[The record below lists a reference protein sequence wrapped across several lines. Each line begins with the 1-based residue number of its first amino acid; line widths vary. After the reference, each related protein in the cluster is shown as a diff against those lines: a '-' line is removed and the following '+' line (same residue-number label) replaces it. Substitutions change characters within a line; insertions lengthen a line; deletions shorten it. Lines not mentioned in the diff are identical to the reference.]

1 MESVFNGNFVSHF
14 HAFSEVQRLQKN
26 FPAYT
31 LSANDNYRAR
41 TRKTKSG
48 ATTRFA
54 TMFFASSTRTDAI
67 VSFGPFAA
75 KKKSRSK
82 VFDGED
88 VTRFGRHRR
97 DASGDDDDAG
107 NDDAKKTV
115 VSMMRKGE
123 EKVERHALRAFGTKA
138 TALLSAACVTL
149 VPFCAEAV
157 EISSSSS
164 SMADV
169 VARRSEMGLLRTDRK
184 EAIEEIISRSA
195 SSSQREARMSDV
207 VDIDDDEDLN
217 RQLAEAIRKGDASK
231 IADIG
236 VKLKEK
242 EDREK
247 QKLIEPNYV
256 TKVQKAAPLKD
267 EEKSVVDLFTKSK
280 SAVVF
285 ITNVAVRR
293 DAFTLSLTEQ
303 PQGAG
308 SGIIWDDEGHV
319 VTNYH
324 VIRNANELKVQFSL
338 QNNRGPN
345 SKGNINDVLD
355 ACDAVVVGFDDDKD
369 IAVLKLMDASCYTN
383 KAKAL
388 PIGSSSSLQVGQ
400 RVFAIGN
407 PFGLDHTLT
416 TGVVSGLS
424 RQIQSGNTG
433 RPIDGIIQTDAA
445 INPGNSGGPLLNSSG
460 QLIGLNTAIYSA
472 SGTSSGVGF
481 ALPVDMVTGIVDQII
496 RFGRVTRPIIGVS
509 FAPDEIAEQLGLGGV
524 LVLDAREGGPA
535 ERAGIRSTKRDDSGR
550 LLLGDVIVGIDDEKI
565 EDSYDLY
572 RALDN
577 HVVGDSVKV
586 SVFRDTDRRVLDF
599 TVKLDDI
606 KDMKPPSTS
615 LKNFSPRSRSIR
627 PDDRSPSGHN
637 PDDDDYDKG
646 GGGGG
651 GGKRAEGEG
660 ADGFT
665 LPPGRFTPR

>member
-1 MESVFNGNFVSHF
+1 MFSTSSSTSGGISLPRASTIKRKTPLIITQSGRVAKRRHRSFNN
-14 HAFSEVQRLQKN
+14 ALKTTEDEDFSLKKKQ
-26 FPAYT
+26 T
-31 LSANDNYRAR
+31 
-41 TRKTKSG
+41 TRK
-48 ATTRFA
+48 
-54 TMFFASSTRTDAI
+54 
-67 VSFGPFAA
+67 
-75 KKKSRSK
+75 
-82 VFDGED
+82 
-88 VTRFGRHRR
+88 
-97 DASGDDDDAG
+97 DDDG
-107 NDDAKKTV
+107 NAFLF
-115 VSMMRKGE
+115 SR
-123 EKVERHALRAFGTKA
+123 EKVLETKA
-138 TALLSAACVTL
+138 TAMCLSALMVMMSFPNASFDAV
-149 VPFCAEAV
+149 EAM
-157 EISSSSS
+157 EISSNKETTRTTTLRTINREKATEEDKIVDVVLPPPSLSSS
-164 SMADV
+164 
-169 VARRSEMGLLRTDRK
+169 L
-184 EAIEEIISRSA
+184 
-195 SSSQREARMSDV
+195 SSSDDVAGRTTNARTTNAGTMLLSSEDEE
-207 VDIDDDEDLN
+207 DEDLN
-217 RQLAEAIRKGDASK
+217 AQLAEAIRKGDASK

-345 SKGNINDVLD
+345 SKGKINDVLD

-369 IAVLKLMDASCYTN
+369 IAVLKLMDESCYTN
-383 KAKAL
+383 KARAL

-400 RVFAIGN
+400 KVFAIGN

-572 RALDN
+572 RALDT

-586 SVFRDTDRRVLDF
+586 SVFRDTDRKVLDF
-599 TVKLDDI
+599 LVKLDDI
-606 KDMKPPSTS
+606 KDMKPPSTNR
-615 LKNFSPRSRSIR
+615 KIIR
-627 PDDRSPSGHN
+627 PNGRSPSSSSPSSG
-637 PDDDDYDKG
+637 DDSSNSSSNKG
-646 GGGGG
+646 LGRG
-651 GGKRAEGEG
+651 
-660 ADGFT
+660 
-665 LPPGRFTPR
+665 GRFEPLTPPTTR

>member
-1 MESVFNGNFVSHF
+1 MTTTIMAAAF
-14 HAFSEVQRLQKN
+14 HAQHKEALRCTKVVSTTSKRDVKARHHRRRF
-26 FPAYT
+26 FPEE
-31 LSANDNYRAR
+31 
-41 TRKTKSG
+41 KTCL
-48 ATTRFA
+48 RHHH
-54 TMFFASSTRTDAI
+54 
-67 VSFGPFAA
+67 
-75 KKKSRSK
+75 SRC
-82 VFDGED
+82 VGED
-88 VTRFGRHRR
+88 
-97 DASGDDDDAG
+97 DDE
-107 NDDAKKTV
+107 NDDEKK
-115 VSMMRKGE
+115 RE
-123 EKVERHALRAFGTKA
+123 NCWIRRRLALSSSSLGRKA
-138 TALLSAACVTL
+138 TATLTAVCVSL
-149 VPFCAEAV
+149 APLGAEAV
-157 EISSSSS
+157 EFIASSSSVQNGTNAARALANETREERIQR
-164 SMADV
+164 MMDGEQRYYYYDV
-169 VARRSEMGLLRTDRK
+169 SRNVD
-184 EAIEEIISRSA
+184 EE
-195 SSSQREARMSDV
+195 ED
-207 VDIDDDEDLN
+207 DLN
-217 RQLAEAIRKGDASK
+217 AQLAEAIRRGDASK
-231 IADIG
+231 VADIG

-242 EDREK
+242 EDEEK
-247 QKLIEPNYV
+247 RKLIEPNYV
-256 TKVQKAAPLKD
+256 TKVQKSAPLKD
-267 EEKSVVDLFTKSK
+267 EEKPVVDLFTKSK

-324 VIRNANELKVQFSL
+324 VIKDANELKVQFSL
-338 QNNRGPN
+338 QNNRGLN
-345 SKGNINDVLD
+345 GKGKINDVLD

-369 IAVLKLMDASCYTN
+369 IAVLKLMDENCYKN

-388 PIGSSSSLQVGQ
+388 PIGSSNSLRVGQ
-400 RVFAIGN
+400 KVFAIGN

-550 LLLGDVIVGIDDEKI
+550 LLLGDVIVGIEDEKI
-565 EDSYDLY
+565 EDSYDLF
-572 RALDN
+572 RALDK
-577 HVVGDSVKV
+577 HVVGDSVKI
-586 SVFRDTDRRVLDF
+586 SVFRDTDRKVLDF
-599 TVKLDDI
+599 IVKLDDI
-606 KDMKPPSTS
+606 KDMKPPSTTKS
-615 LKNFSPRSRSIR
+615 LNRRKIIR
-627 PDDRSPSGHN
+627 PSFGG
-637 PDDDDYDKG
+637 DDDG
-646 GGGGG
+646 GA
-651 GGKRAEGEG
+651 AENNNNNNNNNNNGD
-660 ADGFT
+660 DGF
-665 LPPGRFTPR
+665 LVPPGRYVPR

>member
-1 MESVFNGNFVSHF
+1 MFSTSSSTSGGISLPRASTIKRKTPLIITQSGRVAKRRHRSFNN
-14 HAFSEVQRLQKN
+14 ALKTTEDEDFSLKKKQ
-26 FPAYT
+26 T
-31 LSANDNYRAR
+31 
-41 TRKTKSG
+41 TRK
-48 ATTRFA
+48 
-54 TMFFASSTRTDAI
+54 
-67 VSFGPFAA
+67 
-75 KKKSRSK
+75 
-82 VFDGED
+82 
-88 VTRFGRHRR
+88 
-97 DASGDDDDAG
+97 DDDG
-107 NDDAKKTV
+107 NAFLF
-115 VSMMRKGE
+115 SR
-123 EKVERHALRAFGTKA
+123 EKVLETKA
-138 TALLSAACVTL
+138 TAMCLSALMVMMSFPNASFDAV
-149 VPFCAEAV
+149 EAM
-157 EISSSSS
+157 EISSNKETTRTTTLRTINREKATEEDKIVDVVLPPPSLSSS
-164 SMADV
+164 
-169 VARRSEMGLLRTDRK
+169 L
-184 EAIEEIISRSA
+184 
-195 SSSQREARMSDV
+195 SSSDDVAGRTTNARTTNAGMMLLSSEDEE
-207 VDIDDDEDLN
+207 DEDLN
-217 RQLAEAIRKGDASK
+217 AQLAEAILKGDASK

-345 SKGNINDVLD
+345 SKGKINDVLD

-369 IAVLKLMDASCYTN
+369 IAVLKLMDESCYTN
-383 KAKAL
+383 KARAL

-400 RVFAIGN
+400 KVFAIGN

-572 RALDN
+572 RALDT

-586 SVFRDTDRRVLDF
+586 SVFRDTDRKVLDF
-599 TVKLDDI
+599 LVKLDDI
-606 KDMKPPSTS
+606 KDMKPPSTNR
-615 LKNFSPRSRSIR
+615 KIIR
-627 PDDRSPSGHN
+627 PNGRSPSSSSPSPG
-637 PDDDDYDKG
+637 DDSSNSSSSKG
-646 GGGGG
+646 LGRRGGPF
-651 GGKRAEGEG
+651 EPL
-660 ADGFT
+660 T
-665 LPPGRFTPR
+665 PPTTR

>member
-1 MESVFNGNFVSHF
+1 M
-14 HAFSEVQRLQKN
+14 
-26 FPAYT
+26 
-31 LSANDNYRAR
+31 
-41 TRKTKSG
+41 KT
-48 ATTRFA
+48 TT
-54 TMFFASSTRTDAI
+54 D
-67 VSFGPFAA
+67 
-75 KKKSRSK
+75 
-82 VFDGED
+82 E
-88 VTRFGRHRR
+88 RR
-97 DASGDDDDAG
+97 EDDDDDDDDEKRE
-107 NDDAKKTV
+107 NDWIRGV
-115 VSMMRKGE
+115 VASSSSLGR
-123 EKVERHALRAFGTKA
+123 KA
-138 TALLSAACVTL
+138 TATLTAVCVSL
-149 VPFCAEAV
+149 APLGAEAV
-157 EISSSSS
+157 EF
-164 SMADV
+164 
-169 VARRSEMGLLRTDRK
+169 
-184 EAIEEIISRSA
+184 A
-195 SSSQREARMSDV
+195 SVQNAL
-207 VDIDDDEDLN
+207 DDENRTSAAALANEKQERIKTMMGEEQRYYYDVSRNVDEEDDLN
-217 RQLAEAIRKGDASK
+217 AQLAEAIRRGDASK
-231 IADIG
+231 VADIG

-242 EDREK
+242 EDEEK
-247 QKLIEPNYV
+247 RKLIEPNYV
-256 TKVQKAAPLKD
+256 TKVQKSAPLKD
-267 EEKSVVDLFTKSK
+267 EEKPVVDLFTKSK

-293 DAFTLSLTEQ
+293 DVFTLSLTEQ

-324 VIRNANELKVQFSL
+324 VIKDANELKVQFSL
-338 QNNRGPN
+338 QNNRGLN
-345 SKGNINDVLD
+345 GKGKINDVLD

-369 IAVLKLMDASCYTN
+369 IAVLKLMDENCYKN

-400 RVFAIGN
+400 KVFAIGN

-550 LLLGDVIVGIDDEKI
+550 LLLGDVIVGIEDEKI
-565 EDSYDLY
+565 EDSYDLF
-572 RALDN
+572 RALDK
-577 HVVGDSVKV
+577 HVVGDSVKI
-586 SVFRDTDRRVLDF
+586 SVFRDTDRKVLDF
-599 TVKLDDI
+599 IVKLDDI
-606 KDMKPPSTS
+606 KDMKPPSTT
-615 LKNFSPRSRSIR
+615 KNLNRR
-627 PDDRSPSGHN
+627 N
-637 PDDDDYDKG
+637 
-646 GGGGG
+646 
-651 GGKRAEGEG
+651 AENNNNNNTNNNNNGD
-660 ADGFT
+660 DGFFV
-665 LPPGRFTPR
+665 PPGWYVPR

>member
-1 MESVFNGNFVSHF
+1 MFSTSSSTSGGISLPRASTIKRKTPLIITQSGRVAKRRHRSFNN
-14 HAFSEVQRLQKN
+14 ALKTTEDEDFSLKKKQ
-26 FPAYT
+26 T
-31 LSANDNYRAR
+31 
-41 TRKTKSG
+41 TRK
-48 ATTRFA
+48 
-54 TMFFASSTRTDAI
+54 
-67 VSFGPFAA
+67 
-75 KKKSRSK
+75 
-82 VFDGED
+82 
-88 VTRFGRHRR
+88 
-97 DASGDDDDAG
+97 DDDG
-107 NDDAKKTV
+107 NAFLF
-115 VSMMRKGE
+115 SR
-123 EKVERHALRAFGTKA
+123 EKVLETKA
-138 TALLSAACVTL
+138 TAMCLSALMVMMSFPNASFDAV
-149 VPFCAEAV
+149 EAM
-157 EISSSSS
+157 EISSNKETTRTTTLRTINREKATEEDKIVDVVLPPPSLSSS
-164 SMADV
+164 
-169 VARRSEMGLLRTDRK
+169 L
-184 EAIEEIISRSA
+184 
-195 SSSQREARMSDV
+195 SSSDDVAGRTTNARTTNAGTLLLSSEDEE
-207 VDIDDDEDLN
+207 DEDLN
-217 RQLAEAIRKGDASK
+217 AQLAEAIRKGDASK

-345 SKGNINDVLD
+345 SKGKINDVLD

-369 IAVLKLMDASCYTN
+369 IAVLKLMDESCYTN
-383 KAKAL
+383 KARAL

-400 RVFAIGN
+400 KVFAIGN

-572 RALDN
+572 RALDT

-586 SVFRDTDRRVLDF
+586 SVFRDTDRKVLDF
-599 TVKLDDI
+599 LVKLDDI
-606 KDMKPPSTS
+606 KDMKPPSTNR
-615 LKNFSPRSRSIR
+615 KIIR
-627 PDDRSPSGHN
+627 PNGRSPSSSSPSPG
-637 PDDDDYDKG
+637 DDSSNSSSSKG
-646 GGGGG
+646 LGRRG
-651 GGKRAEGEG
+651 
-660 ADGFT
+660 
-665 LPPGRFTPR
+665 GRFEPLTPLTTR

>member
-1 MESVFNGNFVSHF
+1 MFSTSSSTSGGISLPRASTIKRKTPLIITQSGRVAKRRHRSFNN
-14 HAFSEVQRLQKN
+14 ALKTTEDEDFSLKKKQ
-26 FPAYT
+26 T
-31 LSANDNYRAR
+31 
-41 TRKTKSG
+41 TRK
-48 ATTRFA
+48 
-54 TMFFASSTRTDAI
+54 
-67 VSFGPFAA
+67 
-75 KKKSRSK
+75 
-82 VFDGED
+82 
-88 VTRFGRHRR
+88 
-97 DASGDDDDAG
+97 DDDDGAFF
-107 NDDAKKTV
+107 
-115 VSMMRKGE
+115 SR
-123 EKVERHALRAFGTKA
+123 EKVFETKA
-138 TALLSAACVTL
+138 TAMCLSALL
-149 VPFCAEAV
+149 VMMSFPNASFDSVEAM
-157 EISSSSS
+157 EISSNKETRTTTLRTINREKATTGDKIVDVVLPPPSLSSS
-164 SMADV
+164 LS
-169 VARRSEMGLLRTDRK
+169 SL
-184 EAIEEIISRSA
+184 
-195 SSSQREARMSDV
+195 SSSDDAGRTNARTTNAGTMLLSSEDEE
-207 VDIDDDEDLN
+207 DEDLN
-217 RQLAEAIRKGDASK
+217 AQLAEAIRKGDASK

-345 SKGNINDVLD
+345 SKGKINDVLD

-369 IAVLKLMDASCYTN
+369 IAVLKLMDESCYTN
-383 KAKAL
+383 KARAL

-400 RVFAIGN
+400 KVFAIGN

-572 RALDN
+572 RALDT

-586 SVFRDTDRRVLDF
+586 SVFRDTDRKVLDF
-599 TVKLDDI
+599 LVKLDDI
-606 KDMKPPSTS
+606 KDMKPPSTNR
-615 LKNFSPRSRSIR
+615 KIIR
-627 PDDRSPSGHN
+627 PNGRSPSSSSPSPG
-637 PDDDDYDKG
+637 DDSSNSSSSKG
-646 GGGGG
+646 LGRRGGPF
-651 GGKRAEGEG
+651 EPL
-660 ADGFT
+660 T
-665 LPPGRFTPR
+665 PPTTR

>member
-1 MESVFNGNFVSHF
+1 MMLSTTSSASGGISLPRASTIKRKTPLIITQRSGRVAKRRHRSFNNALKTTEDED
-14 HAFSEVQRLQKN
+14 AFLKKQ
-26 FPAYT
+26 T
-31 LSANDNYRAR
+31 
-41 TRKTKSG
+41 TRK
-48 ATTRFA
+48 
-54 TMFFASSTRTDAI
+54 
-67 VSFGPFAA
+67 
-75 KKKSRSK
+75 
-82 VFDGED
+82 
-88 VTRFGRHRR
+88 
-97 DASGDDDDAG
+97 DDDGGDAFFF
-107 NDDAKKTV
+107 
-115 VSMMRKGE
+115 SREKGIE
-123 EKVERHALRAFGTKA
+123 TKA
-138 TALLSAACVTL
+138 TAMCLSALMVMMSFPNASFDAV
-149 VPFCAEAV
+149 EAM
-157 EISSSSS
+157 EISSNKETTTRTTTLRTTTNREKGTQDKLFDDFVLPPPSLSSS
-164 SMADV
+164 
-169 VARRSEMGLLRTDRK
+169 L
-184 EAIEEIISRSA
+184 
-195 SSSQREARMSDV
+195 SSSYDVAGRTTNARTTNAGTMLLSSEDEE
-207 VDIDDDEDLN
+207 DEDLN
-217 RQLAEAIRKGDASK
+217 AQLAEAIRKGDASK

-345 SKGNINDVLD
+345 SKGKINDVLD

-369 IAVLKLMDASCYTN
+369 IAVLKLMDESCYTN
-383 KAKAL
+383 KARAL

-400 RVFAIGN
+400 KVFAIGN

-572 RALDN
+572 RALDT

-586 SVFRDTDRRVLDF
+586 SVFRDTDRKVLDF
-599 TVKLDDI
+599 LVKLDDI
-606 KDMKPPSTS
+606 KDMKPPSTNR
-615 LKNFSPRSRSIR
+615 KIIR
-627 PDDRSPSGHN
+627 PNGRSPSSSSPSPG
-637 PDDDDYDKG
+637 DDSSNSSSSKG
-646 GGGGG
+646 L
-651 GGKRAEGEG
+651 R
-660 ADGFT
+660 
-665 LPPGRFTPR
+665 GRFEPLTPPTTR

>member
-1 MESVFNGNFVSHF
+1 MFSTSSSTSGGISLPRASTIKRKTPLIITQSGRVAKRRHRSFNN
-14 HAFSEVQRLQKN
+14 ALKTTEDEDFSLKKKQ
-26 FPAYT
+26 T
-31 LSANDNYRAR
+31 
-41 TRKTKSG
+41 TRK
-48 ATTRFA
+48 
-54 TMFFASSTRTDAI
+54 
-67 VSFGPFAA
+67 
-75 KKKSRSK
+75 
-82 VFDGED
+82 
-88 VTRFGRHRR
+88 
-97 DASGDDDDAG
+97 DDDG
-107 NDDAKKTV
+107 NAFLF
-115 VSMMRKGE
+115 SR
-123 EKVERHALRAFGTKA
+123 EKVLETKA
-138 TALLSAACVTL
+138 TAMCLSALMVMMSFPNASFDSV
-149 VPFCAEAV
+149 EAM
-157 EISSSSS
+157 EISSNKETTRTTTLRTINREKATEEDKIVDVVLPPPSLSSS
-164 SMADV
+164 
-169 VARRSEMGLLRTDRK
+169 L
-184 EAIEEIISRSA
+184 
-195 SSSQREARMSDV
+195 SSSDDVAGRTTNARTTNAGTLLLSSEDEE
-207 VDIDDDEDLN
+207 DEDLN
-217 RQLAEAIRKGDASK
+217 AQLAEAIRKGDASK

-345 SKGNINDVLD
+345 SKGKINDVLD

-369 IAVLKLMDASCYTN
+369 IAVLKLMDESCYTN
-383 KAKAL
+383 KARAL

-400 RVFAIGN
+400 KVFAIGN

-535 ERAGIRSTKRDDSGR
+535 ERAGVRSTKRDDSGR

-572 RALDN
+572 RALDT

-586 SVFRDTDRRVLDF
+586 SVFRDTDRKVLDF
-599 TVKLDDI
+599 LVKLDDI
-606 KDMKPPSTS
+606 KDMKPPSTNR
-615 LKNFSPRSRSIR
+615 KIIR
-627 PDDRSPSGHN
+627 PNGRSPSSSSPSPG
-637 PDDDDYDKG
+637 DDSSNSSSSKG
-646 GGGGG
+646 LGRRG
-651 GGKRAEGEG
+651 
-660 ADGFT
+660 
-665 LPPGRFTPR
+665 GRFEPLTPPTTR

>member
-1 MESVFNGNFVSHF
+1 MFSTSSSTGGGISLPRASTIKRKTPLIITQSGRVAKRRHRSFNN
-14 HAFSEVQRLQKN
+14 ALKTTEDEDFSLKKKQ
-26 FPAYT
+26 T
-31 LSANDNYRAR
+31 
-41 TRKTKSG
+41 TRK
-48 ATTRFA
+48 
-54 TMFFASSTRTDAI
+54 
-67 VSFGPFAA
+67 
-75 KKKSRSK
+75 
-82 VFDGED
+82 
-88 VTRFGRHRR
+88 
-97 DASGDDDDAG
+97 DDDG
-107 NDDAKKTV
+107 NAFLF
-115 VSMMRKGE
+115 SR
-123 EKVERHALRAFGTKA
+123 EKVLETKA
-138 TALLSAACVTL
+138 TAMCLSALMVMMSFPNASFDAV
-149 VPFCAEAV
+149 EAM
-157 EISSSSS
+157 EISSNKETTRTTTLRTINREKATEEDKIVDVVLPPPSLSSS
-164 SMADV
+164 
-169 VARRSEMGLLRTDRK
+169 L
-184 EAIEEIISRSA
+184 
-195 SSSQREARMSDV
+195 SSSDDVAGRTTNARTTNAGTMLLSSEDEE
-207 VDIDDDEDLN
+207 DEDLN
-217 RQLAEAIRKGDASK
+217 AQLAEAIRKGDASK

-345 SKGNINDVLD
+345 SKGKINDVLD

-369 IAVLKLMDASCYTN
+369 IAVLKLMDESCYTN
-383 KAKAL
+383 KARAL

-400 RVFAIGN
+400 KVFAIGN

-572 RALDN
+572 RALDT

-586 SVFRDTDRRVLDF
+586 SVFRDTDRKVLDF
-599 TVKLDDI
+599 LVKLDDI
-606 KDMKPPSTS
+606 KDMKPPSTNR
-615 LKNFSPRSRSIR
+615 KIIR
-627 PDDRSPSGHN
+627 PNGRSPSSSSPSPG
-637 PDDDDYDKG
+637 DDSSNSSSSKG
-646 GGGGG
+646 LGRRGGPF
-651 GGKRAEGEG
+651 EPL
-660 ADGFT
+660 T
-665 LPPGRFTPR
+665 PPTTR

>member
-1 MESVFNGNFVSHF
+1 MFSTSSSTSGGISLPRASTIKRKTPLIITQSGRVAKRRHRSFNNALKTTEDEDFSLKKKQTTRKDDDGN
-14 HAFSEVQRLQKN
+14 AFLFSREKVLETK
-26 FPAYT
+26 AT
-31 LSANDNYRAR
+31 AMCLSALMVMMSFPNASFDSVEAMEISSN
-41 TRKTKSG
+41 KE
-48 ATTRFA
+48 TTRTTTLRTINREKA
-54 TMFFASSTRTDAI
+54 TEEDKIVDVVLPPPSLSS
-67 VSFGPFAA
+67 SL
-75 KKKSRSK
+75 SS
-82 VFDGED
+82 
-88 VTRFGRHRR
+88 
-97 DASGDDDDAG
+97 SDDDAG
-107 NDDAKKTV
+107 RTTNATT
-115 VSMMRKGE
+115 RN
-123 EKVERHALRAFGTKA
+123 AGTM
-138 TALLSAACVTL
+138 LLS
-149 VPFCAEAV
+149 
-157 EISSSSS
+157 
-164 SMADV
+164 
-169 VARRSEMGLLRTDRK
+169 SED
-184 EAIEEIISRSA
+184 EE
-195 SSSQREARMSDV
+195 
-207 VDIDDDEDLN
+207 DEDLN
-217 RQLAEAIRKGDASK
+217 AQLAEAIRKGDASK

-345 SKGNINDVLD
+345 SKGKINDVLD

-369 IAVLKLMDASCYTN
+369 IAVLKLMDESCYTN
-383 KAKAL
+383 KARAL

-400 RVFAIGN
+400 KVFAIGN

-572 RALDN
+572 RALDT

-586 SVFRDTDRRVLDF
+586 SVFRDTDRKVLDF
-599 TVKLDDI
+599 LVKLDDI
-606 KDMKPPSTS
+606 KDMKPPSTNR
-615 LKNFSPRSRSIR
+615 KIIR
-627 PDDRSPSGHN
+627 PNGRSPSSSSPSPG
-637 PDDDDYDKG
+637 DDSSNSSSSKG
-646 GGGGG
+646 LGRRG
-651 GGKRAEGEG
+651 
-660 ADGFT
+660 
-665 LPPGRFTPR
+665 GRFEPLTPPTTR

>member
-1 MESVFNGNFVSHF
+1 MKTTTDERR
-14 HAFSEVQRLQKN
+14 EDDEEEEEDEKRE
-26 FPAYT
+26 
-31 LSANDNYRAR
+31 NDWIR
-41 TRKTKSG
+41 G
-48 ATTRFA
+48 VV
-54 TMFFASSTRTDAI
+54 ASS
-67 VSFGPFAA
+67 SL
-75 KKKSRSK
+75 
-82 VFDGED
+82 
-88 VTRFGRHRR
+88 GR
-97 DASGDDDDAG
+97 
-107 NDDAKKTV
+107 
-115 VSMMRKGE
+115 
-123 EKVERHALRAFGTKA
+123 KA
-138 TALLSAACVTL
+138 TATLTAVCVSL
-149 VPFCAEAV
+149 APLGAEAV
-157 EISSSSS
+157 EF
-164 SMADV
+164 
-169 VARRSEMGLLRTDRK
+169 
-184 EAIEEIISRSA
+184 A
-195 SSSQREARMSDV
+195 SVQNAL
-207 VDIDDDEDLN
+207 DDENRTSAAALANEKQERIKTMMGEEQRYYYDVSRNVDEEEDDLN
-217 RQLAEAIRKGDASK
+217 AQLAEAIRRGDASK
-231 IADIG
+231 VADIG

-242 EDREK
+242 EDEEK
-247 QKLIEPNYV
+247 RKLIEPNYV
-256 TKVQKAAPLKD
+256 TKVQKSAPLKD
-267 EEKSVVDLFTKSK
+267 EEKPVVDLFTKSK

-293 DAFTLSLTEQ
+293 DVFTLSLTEQ

-324 VIRNANELKVQFSL
+324 VIKDANELKVQFSL
-338 QNNRGPN
+338 QNNRGLN
-345 SKGNINDVLD
+345 GKGKINDVLD

-369 IAVLKLMDASCYTN
+369 IAVLKLMDENCYKN

-400 RVFAIGN
+400 KVFAIGN

-550 LLLGDVIVGIDDEKI
+550 LLLGDVIVGIEDEKI
-565 EDSYDLY
+565 EDSYDLF
-572 RALDN
+572 RALDK
-577 HVVGDSVKV
+577 HVVGDSVKI
-586 SVFRDTDRRVLDF
+586 SVFRDTDRKVLDF
-599 TVKLDDI
+599 IVKLDDI
-606 KDMKPPSTS
+606 KDMKPPSTTKS
-615 LKNFSPRSRSIR
+615 LNRRKIIR
-627 PDDRSPSGHN
+627 PSFGG
-637 PDDDDYDKG
+637 DDDG
-646 GGGGG
+646 GA
-651 GGKRAEGEG
+651 AENNNNNNNNNNNGD
-660 ADGFT
+660 DGF
-665 LPPGRFTPR
+665 LVPPGRYVPR

>member
-1 MESVFNGNFVSHF
+1 MLSTTSSSTSGGISLPRASTIKRKTPLIITQSGRVAKRRHRSFNNALKTTEDEDFSLKKKQTTRKDDDGN
-14 HAFSEVQRLQKN
+14 AFLFSREKVLETK
-26 FPAYT
+26 AT
-31 LSANDNYRAR
+31 AMCLSALMVMMSFPNASFDSVEAMEISSNKETTR
-41 TRKTKSG
+41 TTTLRTINREK
-48 ATTRFA
+48 ATTGDELFDDVVLPPPSL
-54 TMFFASSTRTDAI
+54 SS
-67 VSFGPFAA
+67 SL
-75 KKKSRSK
+75 SS
-82 VFDGED
+82 
-88 VTRFGRHRR
+88 
-97 DASGDDDDAG
+97 SDDDAG
-107 NDDAKKTV
+107 RTTNART
-115 VSMMRKGE
+115 RN
-123 EKVERHALRAFGTKA
+123 AGTM
-138 TALLSAACVTL
+138 LLS
-149 VPFCAEAV
+149 
-157 EISSSSS
+157 
-164 SMADV
+164 
-169 VARRSEMGLLRTDRK
+169 SED
-184 EAIEEIISRSA
+184 EE
-195 SSSQREARMSDV
+195 
-207 VDIDDDEDLN
+207 DEDLN
-217 RQLAEAIRKGDASK
+217 AQLAEAIRKGDASK

-345 SKGNINDVLD
+345 SKGKINDVLD

-369 IAVLKLMDASCYTN
+369 IAVLKLMDESCYTN
-383 KAKAL
+383 KARAL

-400 RVFAIGN
+400 KVFAIGN

-572 RALDN
+572 RALDT

-586 SVFRDTDRRVLDF
+586 SVFRDTDRKVLDF
-599 TVKLDDI
+599 LVKLDDI
-606 KDMKPPSTS
+606 KDMKPPSTNR
-615 LKNFSPRSRSIR
+615 KIIR
-627 PDDRSPSGHN
+627 PNGRSPSSSSPSPG
-637 PDDDDYDKG
+637 DDSSNSSSSKG
-646 GGGGG
+646 LGRRG
-651 GGKRAEGEG
+651 
-660 ADGFT
+660 
-665 LPPGRFTPR
+665 GRFEPLTPPTTR

>member
-1 MESVFNGNFVSHF
+1 MKTTTDERR
-14 HAFSEVQRLQKN
+14 EDDEEEEEDEKRE
-26 FPAYT
+26 
-31 LSANDNYRAR
+31 NDWIR
-41 TRKTKSG
+41 G
-48 ATTRFA
+48 VV
-54 TMFFASSTRTDAI
+54 ASS
-67 VSFGPFAA
+67 SL
-75 KKKSRSK
+75 
-82 VFDGED
+82 
-88 VTRFGRHRR
+88 GR
-97 DASGDDDDAG
+97 
-107 NDDAKKTV
+107 
-115 VSMMRKGE
+115 
-123 EKVERHALRAFGTKA
+123 KA
-138 TALLSAACVTL
+138 TATLTAVCVSL
-149 VPFCAEAV
+149 APLGAEAV
-157 EISSSSS
+157 EF
-164 SMADV
+164 
-169 VARRSEMGLLRTDRK
+169 
-184 EAIEEIISRSA
+184 A
-195 SSSQREARMSDV
+195 SVQNAL
-207 VDIDDDEDLN
+207 DDENRTSAAALANEKQERIKTMMGEEQRYYYDVSRNVDEEEDDLN
-217 RQLAEAIRKGDASK
+217 AQLAEAIRRGDASK
-231 IADIG
+231 VADIG

-242 EDREK
+242 EDEEK
-247 QKLIEPNYV
+247 RKLIEPNYV
-256 TKVQKAAPLKD
+256 TKVQKSAPLKD
-267 EEKSVVDLFTKSK
+267 EEKPVVDLFTKSK

-293 DAFTLSLTEQ
+293 DVFTLSLTEQ

-324 VIRNANELKVQFSL
+324 VIKDANELKVQFSL
-338 QNNRGPN
+338 QNNRGLN
-345 SKGNINDVLD
+345 GKGKINDVLD

-369 IAVLKLMDASCYTN
+369 IAVLKLMDENCYKN

-400 RVFAIGN
+400 KVFAIGN

-550 LLLGDVIVGIDDEKI
+550 LLLGDVIVGIEDEKI
-565 EDSYDLY
+565 EDSYDLF
-572 RALDN
+572 RALDK
-577 HVVGDSVKV
+577 HVVGDSVKI
-586 SVFRDTDRRVLDF
+586 SVFRDTDRKVLDF
-599 TVKLDDI
+599 IVKLDDI
-606 KDMKPPSTS
+606 KDMKPPSTTKS
-615 LKNFSPRSRSIR
+615 LNRRKIIR
-627 PDDRSPSGHN
+627 PSFGG
-637 PDDDDYDKG
+637 DDDG
-646 GGGGG
+646 GA
-651 GGKRAEGEG
+651 AENNNNNNNNNNNGD
-660 ADGFT
+660 DGF
-665 LPPGRFTPR
+665 LVPPGWYVPR

>member
-1 MESVFNGNFVSHF
+1 MFSTTSSSTSGGIFLPRASTIKRKTPLIITQSGRVAKRRHRSFNN
-14 HAFSEVQRLQKN
+14 ALKTTEDEDFSLKKKQ
-26 FPAYT
+26 T
-31 LSANDNYRAR
+31 
-41 TRKTKSG
+41 TRK
-48 ATTRFA
+48 
-54 TMFFASSTRTDAI
+54 
-67 VSFGPFAA
+67 
-75 KKKSRSK
+75 
-82 VFDGED
+82 
-88 VTRFGRHRR
+88 
-97 DASGDDDDAG
+97 DDDDGAFF
-107 NDDAKKTV
+107 
-115 VSMMRKGE
+115 SR
-123 EKVERHALRAFGTKA
+123 EKVFETKA
-138 TALLSAACVTL
+138 TAMCLSALL
-149 VPFCAEAV
+149 VMMSFPNASFDSVEAM
-157 EISSSSS
+157 EISSNKETRTTTLRTINREKATTGDKIVDVVLPPPSLSSS
-164 SMADV
+164 FS
-169 VARRSEMGLLRTDRK
+169 SL
-184 EAIEEIISRSA
+184 
-195 SSSQREARMSDV
+195 SSSDDAGRTNARTTNAGTMLLSSEDEE
-207 VDIDDDEDLN
+207 DEDLN
-217 RQLAEAIRKGDASK
+217 AQLAEAIRKGDASK

-247 QKLIEPNYV
+247 EKLIEPNYV

-345 SKGNINDVLD
+345 SKGKINDVLD

-369 IAVLKLMDASCYTN
+369 IAVLKLMDESCYTN
-383 KAKAL
+383 KARAL

-400 RVFAIGN
+400 KVFAIGN

-572 RALDN
+572 RALDT

-586 SVFRDTDRRVLDF
+586 SVFRDTDRKVLDF
-599 TVKLDDI
+599 LVKLDDI
-606 KDMKPPSTS
+606 KDMKPPSTNR
-615 LKNFSPRSRSIR
+615 KIIR
-627 PDDRSPSGHN
+627 PNGRSPSSSSPSSG
-637 PDDDDYDKG
+637 DDSSNSSSSSKG
-646 GGGGG
+646 LGRG
-651 GGKRAEGEG
+651 
-660 ADGFT
+660 
-665 LPPGRFTPR
+665 GRFEPLTPPTTR

>member
-1 MESVFNGNFVSHF
+1 M
-14 HAFSEVQRLQKN
+14 
-26 FPAYT
+26 
-31 LSANDNYRAR
+31 
-41 TRKTKSG
+41 
-48 ATTRFA
+48 FA
-54 TMFFASSTRTDAI
+54 ASTRTNAAAI
-67 VSFGPFAA
+67 SFRPFAA
-75 KKKSRSK
+75 KKKKKKSTDAASRSN
-82 VFDGED
+82 VFGGED
-88 VTRFGRHRR
+88 VTRGRRRRRHRR
-97 DASGDDDDAG
+97 AASGDDAG
-107 NDDAKKTV
+107 NDAKETV
-115 VSMMRKGE
+115 SMRKGE
-123 EKVERHALRAFGTKA
+123 EKVERHKRATTTDDALRAFGTKA

-164 SMADV
+164 MADV
-169 VARRSEMGLLRTDRK
+169 ARSEMLLRTDRK
-184 EAIEEIISRSA
+184 EAVEEIISRSA
-195 SSSQREARMSDV
+195 SSQREARMSDV

-345 SKGNINDVLD
+345 SKGKINDVLD

-615 LKNFSPRSRSIR
+615 LKNFSPRSRVIR
-627 PDDRSPSGHN
+627 PNDRSPSGYN
-637 PDDDDYDKG
+637 PDDDYDRG

-651 GGKRAEGEG
+651 GEG
-660 ADGFT
+660 ADGFI

>member
-1 MESVFNGNFVSHF
+1 MFSTSSSTSGGISLPRASTIKRKTPLIITQSGRVAKRRHRSFNN
-14 HAFSEVQRLQKN
+14 ALKTTEDEDFSLKKKQ
-26 FPAYT
+26 T
-31 LSANDNYRAR
+31 
-41 TRKTKSG
+41 TRK
-48 ATTRFA
+48 
-54 TMFFASSTRTDAI
+54 
-67 VSFGPFAA
+67 
-75 KKKSRSK
+75 
-82 VFDGED
+82 
-88 VTRFGRHRR
+88 
-97 DASGDDDDAG
+97 DDDG
-107 NDDAKKTV
+107 NAFLF
-115 VSMMRKGE
+115 SR
-123 EKVERHALRAFGTKA
+123 EKVLKTKA
-138 TALLSAACVTL
+138 TAMCLSALMVMMSFPNASFDAV
-149 VPFCAEAV
+149 EAM
-157 EISSSSS
+157 EISSNKETTRTTTLRTINREKATEEDKIVDVVLPPPSLSSS
-164 SMADV
+164 
-169 VARRSEMGLLRTDRK
+169 L
-184 EAIEEIISRSA
+184 
-195 SSSQREARMSDV
+195 SSSDDVAGRTTNARTTNAGTMLLSSEDEE
-207 VDIDDDEDLN
+207 DEDLN
-217 RQLAEAIRKGDASK
+217 AQLAEAIRKGDASK

-345 SKGNINDVLD
+345 SKGKINDVLD

-369 IAVLKLMDASCYTN
+369 IAVLKLMDESCYTN
-383 KAKAL
+383 KARAL

-400 RVFAIGN
+400 KVFAIGN

-572 RALDN
+572 RALDT

-586 SVFRDTDRRVLDF
+586 SVFRDTDRKVLDF
-599 TVKLDDI
+599 LVKLDDI
-606 KDMKPPSTS
+606 KDMKPPSTNR
-615 LKNFSPRSRSIR
+615 KIIR
-627 PDDRSPSGHN
+627 PNGRSPSSSSPSPG
-637 PDDDDYDKG
+637 DDSSNSSSSKG
-646 GGGGG
+646 LGRRG
-651 GGKRAEGEG
+651 
-660 ADGFT
+660 
-665 LPPGRFTPR
+665 GRFEPLTPPTTR

>member
-1 MESVFNGNFVSHF
+1 M
-14 HAFSEVQRLQKN
+14 
-26 FPAYT
+26 
-31 LSANDNYRAR
+31 LSTTSSTSGGISLPRAS
-41 TRKTKSG
+41 TIKRKTPLIITQSG
-48 ATTRFA
+48 R
-54 TMFFASSTRTDAI
+54 
-67 VSFGPFAA
+67 VA
-75 KKKSRSK
+75 KR
-82 VFDGED
+82 
-88 VTRFGRHRR
+88 RHRSFNN
-97 DASGDDDDAG
+97 ALKTTEDDDAFLKKQTTRKDEDGG
-107 NDDAKKTV
+107 NAFF
-115 VSMMRKGE
+115 SR
-123 EKVERHALRAFGTKA
+123 EKVLETKA
-138 TALLSAACVTL
+138 TAMCLSALL
-149 VPFCAEAV
+149 VMMSFPSASFDAVEAM
-157 EISSSSS
+157 EISSNKETTTRTTTLRTTTNREKGTQDKLFDDFVLPPPSLSSS
-164 SMADV
+164 LS
-169 VARRSEMGLLRTDRK
+169 SL
-184 EAIEEIISRSA
+184 
-195 SSSQREARMSDV
+195 SSS
-207 VDIDDDEDLN
+207 DDAGRAMTTNAGTMLLSSEDEEDEDLN
-217 RQLAEAIRKGDASK
+217 AQLAEAIRKGDASK

-345 SKGNINDVLD
+345 SKGKINDVLD

-369 IAVLKLMDASCYTN
+369 IAVLKLMDESCYTN
-383 KAKAL
+383 KARAL

-400 RVFAIGN
+400 KVFAIGN

-572 RALDN
+572 RALDT

-586 SVFRDTDRRVLDF
+586 SVFRDTDRKVLDF
-599 TVKLDDI
+599 LVKLDDI
-606 KDMKPPSTS
+606 KDMKPPSTNR
-615 LKNFSPRSRSIR
+615 KIIR
-627 PDDRSPSGHN
+627 PNGRSPSSSSPSPG
-637 PDDDDYDKG
+637 DDSSNSSSG
-646 GGGGG
+646 RGLGRG
-651 GGKRAEGEG
+651 
-660 ADGFT
+660 
-665 LPPGRFTPR
+665 GRFEPLTPPTTR

>member
-1 MESVFNGNFVSHF
+1 M
-14 HAFSEVQRLQKN
+14 
-26 FPAYT
+26 
-31 LSANDNYRAR
+31 
-41 TRKTKSG
+41 KT
-48 ATTRFA
+48 TT
-54 TMFFASSTRTDAI
+54 D
-67 VSFGPFAA
+67 
-75 KKKSRSK
+75 
-82 VFDGED
+82 E
-88 VTRFGRHRR
+88 RR
-97 DASGDDDDAG
+97 EDDDDEEEE
-107 NDDAKKTV
+107 DAKREYDWIRGV
-115 VSMMRKGE
+115 AASSSSLGR
-123 EKVERHALRAFGTKA
+123 KA
-138 TALLSAACVTL
+138 TATLTAVCVSL
-149 VPFCAEAV
+149 APLGAEAV
-157 EISSSSS
+157 EF
-164 SMADV
+164 
-169 VARRSEMGLLRTDRK
+169 
-184 EAIEEIISRSA
+184 A
-195 SSSQREARMSDV
+195 SVQNAL
-207 VDIDDDEDLN
+207 DDENRTSAAALANEKQERIKTMMGEEQRYYYDVSRNVDEEDDLN
-217 RQLAEAIRKGDASK
+217 AQLAEAIRRGDASK
-231 IADIG
+231 VADIG

-242 EDREK
+242 EDEEK
-247 QKLIEPNYV
+247 RKLIEPNYV
-256 TKVQKAAPLKD
+256 TKVQKSAPLKD
-267 EEKSVVDLFTKSK
+267 EEKPVVDLFTKSK

-293 DAFTLSLTEQ
+293 DVFTLSLTEQ

-324 VIRNANELKVQFSL
+324 VIKDANELKVQFSL
-338 QNNRGPN
+338 QNNRGLN
-345 SKGNINDVLD
+345 GKGKINDVLD

-369 IAVLKLMDASCYTN
+369 IAVLKLMDENCYKN

-400 RVFAIGN
+400 KVFAIGN

-550 LLLGDVIVGIDDEKI
+550 LLLGDVIVGIEDEKI
-565 EDSYDLY
+565 EDSYDLF
-572 RALDN
+572 RALDK
-577 HVVGDSVKV
+577 HVVGDSVKI
-586 SVFRDTDRRVLDF
+586 SVFRDTDRKVLDF
-599 TVKLDDI
+599 IVKLDDI
-606 KDMKPPSTS
+606 KDMKPPSTT
-615 LKNFSPRSRSIR
+615 KNLNRR
-627 PDDRSPSGHN
+627 N
-637 PDDDDYDKG
+637 
-646 GGGGG
+646 
-651 GGKRAEGEG
+651 AENNNNNNNNNNNGD
-660 ADGFT
+660 DGFFV
-665 LPPGRFTPR
+665 PPGWYVPR

>member
-1 MESVFNGNFVSHF
+1 MFSTSSSTSGGISLPRASTIKRKTPLIITQSGRVAKRRHRSFNN
-14 HAFSEVQRLQKN
+14 ALKTTEDEDFSLKKKQ
-26 FPAYT
+26 T
-31 LSANDNYRAR
+31 
-41 TRKTKSG
+41 TRK
-48 ATTRFA
+48 
-54 TMFFASSTRTDAI
+54 
-67 VSFGPFAA
+67 
-75 KKKSRSK
+75 
-82 VFDGED
+82 
-88 VTRFGRHRR
+88 
-97 DASGDDDDAG
+97 DDDG
-107 NDDAKKTV
+107 NAFLF
-115 VSMMRKGE
+115 SR
-123 EKVERHALRAFGTKA
+123 EKVLETKA
-138 TALLSAACVTL
+138 TAMCLSALMVMMSFPNASFDSV
-149 VPFCAEAV
+149 EAM
-157 EISSSSS
+157 EISSNKETTRTTTLRTINREKATEEDKIVDVVLPPPSLSSS
-164 SMADV
+164 
-169 VARRSEMGLLRTDRK
+169 L
-184 EAIEEIISRSA
+184 
-195 SSSQREARMSDV
+195 SSSDDVAGRTTNARTTNAGTMLLSSEDEE
-207 VDIDDDEDLN
+207 DEDLN
-217 RQLAEAIRKGDASK
+217 AQLAEAIRKGDASK

-345 SKGNINDVLD
+345 SKGKINDVLD

-369 IAVLKLMDASCYTN
+369 IAVLKLMDESCYTN
-383 KAKAL
+383 KARAL

-400 RVFAIGN
+400 KVFAIGN

-572 RALDN
+572 RALDT

-586 SVFRDTDRRVLDF
+586 SVFRDTDRKVLDF
-599 TVKLDDI
+599 LVKLDDI
-606 KDMKPPSTS
+606 KDMKPPSTNR
-615 LKNFSPRSRSIR
+615 KIIR
-627 PDDRSPSGHN
+627 PNGRSPSSSSPSPG
-637 PDDDDYDKG
+637 DDSSNSSSKG
-646 GGGGG
+646 LGRRG
-651 GGKRAEGEG
+651 
-660 ADGFT
+660 
-665 LPPGRFTPR
+665 GRFEPLTPPTTR

>member
-1 MESVFNGNFVSHF
+1 
-14 HAFSEVQRLQKN
+14 
-26 FPAYT
+26 
-31 LSANDNYRAR
+31 
-41 TRKTKSG
+41 
-48 ATTRFA
+48 
-54 TMFFASSTRTDAI
+54 MFTSTRTDAI
-67 VSFGPFAA
+67 ISFCPFAA
-75 KKKSRSK
+75 KKKKKSTDAKVSRSK
-82 VFDGED
+82 VFGRGED
-88 VTRFGRHRR
+88 VTTRKGRRHRR
-97 DASGDDDDAG
+97 AASG
-107 NDDAKKTV
+107 DDAKKTV
-115 VSMMRKGE
+115 SMGKGE
-123 EKVERHALRAFGTKA
+123 EKIERDERETTIDDAVRAFGTKA

-164 SMADV
+164 SSSSTADV
-169 VARRSEMGLLRTDRK
+169 ARSETLLRTDRK

-195 SSSQREARMSDV
+195 SSQLEARMSDV
-207 VDIDDDEDLN
+207 VDVDDDDEDLN

-345 SKGNINDVLD
+345 SKGKINDVLD

-383 KAKAL
+383 KAKAYRSGPRVVYKL
-388 PIGSSSSLQVGQ
+388 VKESS
-400 RVFAIGN
+400 R
-407 PFGLDHTLT
+407 
-416 TGVVSGLS
+416 
-424 RQIQSGNTG
+424 
-433 RPIDGIIQTDAA
+433 
-445 INPGNSGGPLLNSSG
+445 
-460 QLIGLNTAIYSA
+460 
-472 SGTSSGVGF
+472 
-481 ALPVDMVTGIVDQII
+481 
-496 RFGRVTRPIIGVS
+496 
-509 FAPDEIAEQLGLGGV
+509 
-524 LVLDAREGGPA
+524 LV
-535 ERAGIRSTKRDDSGR
+535 IRS
-550 LLLGDVIVGIDDEKI
+550 V
-565 EDSYDLY
+565 
-572 RALDN
+572 
-577 HVVGDSVKV
+577 
-586 SVFRDTDRRVLDF
+586 
-599 TVKLDDI
+599 
-606 KDMKPPSTS
+606 
-615 LKNFSPRSRSIR
+615 
-627 PDDRSPSGHN
+627 
-637 PDDDDYDKG
+637 
-646 GGGGG
+646 
-651 GGKRAEGEG
+651 
-660 ADGFT
+660 
-665 LPPGRFTPR
+665 

>member
-1 MESVFNGNFVSHF
+1 MMLSTTSSASGGISLPRASTIKRKTPLIITQRSGRVAKRRHRSFNNALKTTEDEDFSLKKKQTTRKDDDGN
-14 HAFSEVQRLQKN
+14 AFLFSREKVLETK
-26 FPAYT
+26 AT
-31 LSANDNYRAR
+31 AMCLSALMVMMSFPNASFDAVEAMEISSN
-41 TRKTKSG
+41 KE
-48 ATTRFA
+48 TTRTTTLRTINREKA
-54 TMFFASSTRTDAI
+54 TEEDKIVDVVLPPPSLSS
-67 VSFGPFAA
+67 SL
-75 KKKSRSK
+75 SS
-82 VFDGED
+82 
-88 VTRFGRHRR
+88 
-97 DASGDDDDAG
+97 SDDDAG
-107 NDDAKKTV
+107 RTTNART
-115 VSMMRKGE
+115 RN
-123 EKVERHALRAFGTKA
+123 AGTM
-138 TALLSAACVTL
+138 LLS
-149 VPFCAEAV
+149 
-157 EISSSSS
+157 
-164 SMADV
+164 
-169 VARRSEMGLLRTDRK
+169 SED
-184 EAIEEIISRSA
+184 EE
-195 SSSQREARMSDV
+195 
-207 VDIDDDEDLN
+207 DEDLN
-217 RQLAEAIRKGDASK
+217 AQLAEAIRKGDASK

-345 SKGNINDVLD
+345 SKGKINDVLD

-369 IAVLKLMDASCYTN
+369 IAVLKLMDESCYTN
-383 KAKAL
+383 KARAL

-400 RVFAIGN
+400 KVFAIGN

-572 RALDN
+572 RALDT

-586 SVFRDTDRRVLDF
+586 SVFRDTDRKVLDF
-599 TVKLDDI
+599 LVKLDDI
-606 KDMKPPSTS
+606 KDMKPPSTNR
-615 LKNFSPRSRSIR
+615 KIIR
-627 PDDRSPSGHN
+627 PNGRSPSSSSPSPG
-637 PDDDDYDKG
+637 DDSSNSSSSKG
-646 GGGGG
+646 LGRRGGPF
-651 GGKRAEGEG
+651 EPL
-660 ADGFT
+660 T
-665 LPPGRFTPR
+665 PPTTR

>member
-1 MESVFNGNFVSHF
+1 MFSTSSSTSGGISLPRASTIKRKTPLIITQSGRVAKRRHRSFNN
-14 HAFSEVQRLQKN
+14 ALKTTEDEDFSLKKKQ
-26 FPAYT
+26 T
-31 LSANDNYRAR
+31 
-41 TRKTKSG
+41 TRK
-48 ATTRFA
+48 
-54 TMFFASSTRTDAI
+54 
-67 VSFGPFAA
+67 
-75 KKKSRSK
+75 
-82 VFDGED
+82 
-88 VTRFGRHRR
+88 
-97 DASGDDDDAG
+97 DDDG
-107 NDDAKKTV
+107 NAFLF
-115 VSMMRKGE
+115 SR
-123 EKVERHALRAFGTKA
+123 EKVLETKA
-138 TALLSAACVTL
+138 TAMCLSALMVMMSFPNASFDSV
-149 VPFCAEAV
+149 EAM
-157 EISSSSS
+157 EISSNKETTRTTTLRTINREKATEEDKIVDVVLPPPSLSSS
-164 SMADV
+164 
-169 VARRSEMGLLRTDRK
+169 L
-184 EAIEEIISRSA
+184 
-195 SSSQREARMSDV
+195 SSSDDVAGRTTNARTTNAGTMLLSSEDEE
-207 VDIDDDEDLN
+207 DEDLN
-217 RQLAEAIRKGDASK
+217 AQLAEAIRKGDASK

-345 SKGNINDVLD
+345 SKGKINDVLD

-369 IAVLKLMDASCYTN
+369 IAVLKLMDESCYTN
-383 KAKAL
+383 KARAL

-400 RVFAIGN
+400 KVFAIGN

-572 RALDN
+572 RALDT

-586 SVFRDTDRRVLDF
+586 SVFRDTDRKVLDF
-599 TVKLDDI
+599 LVKLDDI
-606 KDMKPPSTS
+606 KDMKPPSTNR
-615 LKNFSPRSRSIR
+615 KIIR
-627 PDDRSPSGHN
+627 PNGRSPSSSSPSPG
-637 PDDDDYDKG
+637 DDSSNSSSSKG
-646 GGGGG
+646 LGRRGGPF
-651 GGKRAEGEG
+651 EPL
-660 ADGFT
+660 T
-665 LPPGRFTPR
+665 PPTTR

>member
-1 MESVFNGNFVSHF
+1 MFSTSSSTSGGISLPRASTIKRKTPLIITQSGRVAKRRHRSFNN
-14 HAFSEVQRLQKN
+14 ALKTTEDEDFSLKKKQ
-26 FPAYT
+26 T
-31 LSANDNYRAR
+31 
-41 TRKTKSG
+41 TRK
-48 ATTRFA
+48 
-54 TMFFASSTRTDAI
+54 
-67 VSFGPFAA
+67 
-75 KKKSRSK
+75 
-82 VFDGED
+82 
-88 VTRFGRHRR
+88 
-97 DASGDDDDAG
+97 DDDG
-107 NDDAKKTV
+107 NAFLF
-115 VSMMRKGE
+115 SR
-123 EKVERHALRAFGTKA
+123 EKVLETKA
-138 TALLSAACVTL
+138 TAMCLSALMVMMSFPNASFDAV
-149 VPFCAEAV
+149 EAM
-157 EISSSSS
+157 EISSNKETTRTTTLRTINREKATEEDKIVDVVLPPPSLSSS
-164 SMADV
+164 
-169 VARRSEMGLLRTDRK
+169 L
-184 EAIEEIISRSA
+184 
-195 SSSQREARMSDV
+195 SSSDDVAGRTTNARTTNAGTMLLSSEDEE
-207 VDIDDDEDLN
+207 DEDLN
-217 RQLAEAIRKGDASK
+217 AQLAEAIRKGDASK

-345 SKGNINDVLD
+345 SKGKINDVLD

-369 IAVLKLMDASCYTN
+369 IAVLKLMDESCYTN
-383 KAKAL
+383 KARAL

-400 RVFAIGN
+400 KVFAIGN

-572 RALDN
+572 RALDT

-586 SVFRDTDRRVLDF
+586 SVFRDTDRKVLDF
-599 TVKLDDI
+599 LVKLDDI
-606 KDMKPPSTS
+606 KDMKPPSTNR
-615 LKNFSPRSRSIR
+615 KIIR
-627 PDDRSPSGHN
+627 PNGRSPSSSSPSPG
-637 PDDDDYDKG
+637 DDSSNSSSSKG
-646 GGGGG
+646 LGRRGGPF
-651 GGKRAEGEG
+651 EPL
-660 ADGFT
+660 T
-665 LPPGRFTPR
+665 PPTTR

>member
-1 MESVFNGNFVSHF
+1 MMLSTTSSASGGISIHRASTIKRKTPLIITQRSGRVAKRRHRSFNNALKTTEDED
-14 HAFSEVQRLQKN
+14 AFLKKQ
-26 FPAYT
+26 T
-31 LSANDNYRAR
+31 
-41 TRKTKSG
+41 TRKDEDG
-48 ATTRFA
+48 GNA
-54 TMFFASSTRTDAI
+54 FF
-67 VSFGPFAA
+67 
-75 KKKSRSK
+75 SR
-82 VFDGED
+82 
-88 VTRFGRHRR
+88 
-97 DASGDDDDAG
+97 
-107 NDDAKKTV
+107 
-115 VSMMRKGE
+115 
-123 EKVERHALRAFGTKA
+123 EKVLETKA
-138 TALLSAACVTL
+138 TAMCLSALL
-149 VPFCAEAV
+149 VMMSFPSASFDAVEAM
-157 EISSSSS
+157 EISSNKETTTRTTTLRTTTNREKGTQDKLFDDFVLPPPSLSSS
-164 SMADV
+164 LS
-169 VARRSEMGLLRTDRK
+169 SL
-184 EAIEEIISRSA
+184 
-195 SSSQREARMSDV
+195 SSS
-207 VDIDDDEDLN
+207 DDAGRAMTTNAGTMLLSSEDEEDEDLN
-217 RQLAEAIRKGDASK
+217 AQLAEAILKGDASK

-345 SKGNINDVLD
+345 SKGKINDVLD

-369 IAVLKLMDASCYTN
+369 IAVLKLMDESCYTN
-383 KAKAL
+383 KARAL

-400 RVFAIGN
+400 KVFAIGN

-572 RALDN
+572 RALDT

-586 SVFRDTDRRVLDF
+586 SVFRDTDRKVLDF
-599 TVKLDDI
+599 LVKLDDI
-606 KDMKPPSTS
+606 KDMKPPSTNR
-615 LKNFSPRSRSIR
+615 KIIR
-627 PDDRSPSGHN
+627 PNGRSPSSSSPSPG
-637 PDDDDYDKG
+637 DDSSNSSSCRG
-646 GGGGG
+646 LGRG
-651 GGKRAEGEG
+651 
-660 ADGFT
+660 
-665 LPPGRFTPR
+665 GRFEPLTPPTTR

>member
-1 MESVFNGNFVSHF
+1 M
-14 HAFSEVQRLQKN
+14 FS
-26 FPAYT
+26 T
-31 LSANDNYRAR
+31 TSSSASGGIFLPRASTIKR
-41 TRKTKSG
+41 KTPLIITQSGRVAKRRHRSFTNALKTTEDEDFSLKKKQTTRK
-48 ATTRFA
+48 
-54 TMFFASSTRTDAI
+54 
-67 VSFGPFAA
+67 
-75 KKKSRSK
+75 
-82 VFDGED
+82 
-88 VTRFGRHRR
+88 
-97 DASGDDDDAG
+97 DDDDGAFF
-107 NDDAKKTV
+107 
-115 VSMMRKGE
+115 SR
-123 EKVERHALRAFGTKA
+123 EKVFETKA
-138 TALLSAACVTL
+138 TAMCLSALL
-149 VPFCAEAV
+149 VMMSFPNASFDSVEAM
-157 EISSSSS
+157 EISSNKETRTTTLRTINREKATTGDKIVDVVLPPPSLSSS
-164 SMADV
+164 LS
-169 VARRSEMGLLRTDRK
+169 SF
-184 EAIEEIISRSA
+184 
-195 SSSQREARMSDV
+195 SSS
-207 VDIDDDEDLN
+207 DDAGRTNATTTNAGTMLLSSEDEEDEDLN
-217 RQLAEAIRKGDASK
+217 AQLAEAIRKGDASK

-345 SKGNINDVLD
+345 SKGKINDVLD

-369 IAVLKLMDASCYTN
+369 IAVLKLMDESCYTN
-383 KAKAL
+383 KARAL

-400 RVFAIGN
+400 KVFAIGN

-572 RALDN
+572 RALDT

-586 SVFRDTDRRVLDF
+586 SVFRDTDRKVLDF
-599 TVKLDDI
+599 LVKLDDI
-606 KDMKPPSTS
+606 KDMKPPSTNR
-615 LKNFSPRSRSIR
+615 KIIR
-627 PDDRSPSGHN
+627 PNGRSPSSSSPSSG
-637 PDDDDYDKG
+637 DDSSNSSSSKG
-646 GGGGG
+646 LGRG
-651 GGKRAEGEG
+651 
-660 ADGFT
+660 
-665 LPPGRFTPR
+665 GRFEPLTPPTTR

>member
-1 MESVFNGNFVSHF
+1 MFSTSSSTSGGISLPRASTIKRKTPLIITQSGRVAKRRHRSFNN
-14 HAFSEVQRLQKN
+14 ALKTTEDEDFSLKKKQ
-26 FPAYT
+26 T
-31 LSANDNYRAR
+31 
-41 TRKTKSG
+41 TRK
-48 ATTRFA
+48 
-54 TMFFASSTRTDAI
+54 
-67 VSFGPFAA
+67 
-75 KKKSRSK
+75 
-82 VFDGED
+82 
-88 VTRFGRHRR
+88 
-97 DASGDDDDAG
+97 DDDG
-107 NDDAKKTV
+107 NAFLF
-115 VSMMRKGE
+115 SR
-123 EKVERHALRAFGTKA
+123 EKVLETKA
-138 TALLSAACVTL
+138 TAMCLSALMVMMSFPNASFDSV
-149 VPFCAEAV
+149 EAM
-157 EISSSSS
+157 EISSNKETTRTTTLRTINREKATEEDKIVDVVLPPPSLSSS
-164 SMADV
+164 
-169 VARRSEMGLLRTDRK
+169 L
-184 EAIEEIISRSA
+184 
-195 SSSQREARMSDV
+195 SSSDDVAGRTTNARTTNAGTMLLSSEDEE
-207 VDIDDDEDLN
+207 DEDLN
-217 RQLAEAIRKGDASK
+217 AQLAEAIRKGDASK

-345 SKGNINDVLD
+345 SKGKINDVLD

-369 IAVLKLMDASCYTN
+369 IAVLKLMDESCYTN
-383 KAKAL
+383 KARAL

-400 RVFAIGN
+400 KVFAIGN

-472 SGTSSGVGF
+472 YGTSSGVGF

-572 RALDN
+572 RALDT

-586 SVFRDTDRRVLDF
+586 SVFRDTDRKVLDF
-599 TVKLDDI
+599 LVKLDDI
-606 KDMKPPSTS
+606 KDMKPPSTNR
-615 LKNFSPRSRSIR
+615 KIIR
-627 PDDRSPSGHN
+627 PNGRSPSSSSPSPG
-637 PDDDDYDKG
+637 DDSSNSSSSKG
-646 GGGGG
+646 LGRRG
-651 GGKRAEGEG
+651 
-660 ADGFT
+660 
-665 LPPGRFTPR
+665 GRFEPLTPPTTR

>member
-1 MESVFNGNFVSHF
+1 
-14 HAFSEVQRLQKN
+14 
-26 FPAYT
+26 
-31 LSANDNYRAR
+31 
-41 TRKTKSG
+41 
-48 ATTRFA
+48 
-54 TMFFASSTRTDAI
+54 MFTSTRTDAI
-67 VSFGPFAA
+67 ISFCPFAA
-75 KKKSRSK
+75 KKKKKSTDAKVSRSK
-82 VFDGED
+82 GFGRGED
-88 VTRFGRHRR
+88 VTTRKGRRHRR
-97 DASGDDDDAG
+97 AASG
-107 NDDAKKTV
+107 DDAKKTV
-115 VSMMRKGE
+115 SMGKGE
-123 EKVERHALRAFGTKA
+123 EKIERDERETTIDDAVRAFGTKA

-164 SMADV
+164 SSSSMADV
-169 VARRSEMGLLRTDRK
+169 ARSETLLRTDRK

-195 SSSQREARMSDV
+195 SSQLEARMSDV
-207 VDIDDDEDLN
+207 VDVDDDDEDLN

-345 SKGNINDVLD
+345 SKGKINDVLD

-615 LKNFSPRSRSIR
+615 LKNFSPRSRSSR
-627 PDDRSPSGHN
+627 PNGRSPSGYN
-637 PDDDDYDKG
+637 PDDDYDRG

-651 GGKRAEGEG
+651 GGAEGEG
-660 ADGFT
+660 ADGFI

>member
-1 MESVFNGNFVSHF
+1 MFSTSSSTSGGISLPRASTIKRKTPLIITQSGRVAKRRHRSFNN
-14 HAFSEVQRLQKN
+14 ALKTTEDEDFSLKKKQ
-26 FPAYT
+26 T
-31 LSANDNYRAR
+31 
-41 TRKTKSG
+41 TRK
-48 ATTRFA
+48 
-54 TMFFASSTRTDAI
+54 
-67 VSFGPFAA
+67 
-75 KKKSRSK
+75 
-82 VFDGED
+82 
-88 VTRFGRHRR
+88 
-97 DASGDDDDAG
+97 DDDG
-107 NDDAKKTV
+107 NAFLF
-115 VSMMRKGE
+115 SR
-123 EKVERHALRAFGTKA
+123 EKVLETKA
-138 TALLSAACVTL
+138 TAMCLSALMVMMSFPNASFDSV
-149 VPFCAEAV
+149 EAM
-157 EISSSSS
+157 EISSNKETTRTTTLRTINREKATEEDKIVDVVLPPPSLSSS
-164 SMADV
+164 
-169 VARRSEMGLLRTDRK
+169 L
-184 EAIEEIISRSA
+184 
-195 SSSQREARMSDV
+195 SSSDDVAGRTTNARTTNAGTMLLSSEDEE
-207 VDIDDDEDLN
+207 DEDLN
-217 RQLAEAIRKGDASK
+217 AQLAEAIRKGDASK

-345 SKGNINDVLD
+345 SKGKINDVLD

-369 IAVLKLMDASCYTN
+369 IAVLKLMDESCYTN
-383 KAKAL
+383 KARAL

-400 RVFAIGN
+400 KVFAIGN

-535 ERAGIRSTKRDDSGR
+535 ERAGVRSTKRDDSGR

-572 RALDN
+572 RALDT

-586 SVFRDTDRRVLDF
+586 SVFRDTDRKVLDF
-599 TVKLDDI
+599 LVKLDDI
-606 KDMKPPSTS
+606 KDMKPPSTNR
-615 LKNFSPRSRSIR
+615 KIIR
-627 PDDRSPSGHN
+627 PNGRSPSSSSPSPG
-637 PDDDDYDKG
+637 DDSSNSSSSKG
-646 GGGGG
+646 LGRRG
-651 GGKRAEGEG
+651 
-660 ADGFT
+660 
-665 LPPGRFTPR
+665 GRFEPLTPPTTR

>member
-1 MESVFNGNFVSHF
+1 MFSTTSSSTSGGISLPRASTIKRKTPLIITQSGRVAKRRHRSFNNALKTTEDEDFSLKKKQTTRKDDDGN
-14 HAFSEVQRLQKN
+14 AFLFSREKVLETK
-26 FPAYT
+26 AT
-31 LSANDNYRAR
+31 AMCLSALLVMMSFPNASFDSVEAMEISSNKETR
-41 TRKTKSG
+41 TTTLRTINREK
-48 ATTRFA
+48 ATTGDELFDDVDLPPPSL
-54 TMFFASSTRTDAI
+54 SS
-67 VSFGPFAA
+67 SL
-75 KKKSRSK
+75 SS
-82 VFDGED
+82 
-88 VTRFGRHRR
+88 
-97 DASGDDDDAG
+97 SDDDAG
-107 NDDAKKTV
+107 RTTNARTTN
-115 VSMMRKGE
+115 
-123 EKVERHALRAFGTKA
+123 AGTM
-138 TALLSAACVTL
+138 LLS
-149 VPFCAEAV
+149 
-157 EISSSSS
+157 
-164 SMADV
+164 
-169 VARRSEMGLLRTDRK
+169 SED
-184 EAIEEIISRSA
+184 EE
-195 SSSQREARMSDV
+195 
-207 VDIDDDEDLN
+207 DEDLN
-217 RQLAEAIRKGDASK
+217 AQLAEAIRKGDASK

-242 EDREK
+242 EDIEK

-345 SKGNINDVLD
+345 SKGKINDVLD

-369 IAVLKLMDASCYTN
+369 IAVLKLMDESCYTN
-383 KAKAL
+383 KARAL

-400 RVFAIGN
+400 KVFAIGN

-572 RALDN
+572 RALDT

-586 SVFRDTDRRVLDF
+586 SVFRDTDRKVLDF
-599 TVKLDDI
+599 LVKLDDI
-606 KDMKPPSTS
+606 KDMKPPSTNR
-615 LKNFSPRSRSIR
+615 KIIR
-627 PDDRSPSGHN
+627 PNGRSPSSSSPSSG
-637 PDDDDYDKG
+637 DDSSNSSSNKG
-646 GGGGG
+646 LGRG
-651 GGKRAEGEG
+651 
-660 ADGFT
+660 
-665 LPPGRFTPR
+665 GRFEPLTPPTTR

>member
-1 MESVFNGNFVSHF
+1 MFSTTSSSTSGGISLPRASTIKRKTPLIITQSGRVAKRRHRSFNN
-14 HAFSEVQRLQKN
+14 ALKTTEDEDFSLKKKQ
-26 FPAYT
+26 T
-31 LSANDNYRAR
+31 
-41 TRKTKSG
+41 TRK
-48 ATTRFA
+48 
-54 TMFFASSTRTDAI
+54 
-67 VSFGPFAA
+67 
-75 KKKSRSK
+75 
-82 VFDGED
+82 
-88 VTRFGRHRR
+88 
-97 DASGDDDDAG
+97 DDDG
-107 NDDAKKTV
+107 NAFLF
-115 VSMMRKGE
+115 SR
-123 EKVERHALRAFGTKA
+123 EKVLETKA
-138 TALLSAACVTL
+138 TAMCLSALMVMMSFPNASFDAV
-149 VPFCAEAV
+149 EAM
-157 EISSSSS
+157 EISSNKETTRTTTLRTINREKATEEDKIVDVVLPPPSLSSS
-164 SMADV
+164 
-169 VARRSEMGLLRTDRK
+169 L
-184 EAIEEIISRSA
+184 
-195 SSSQREARMSDV
+195 SSSDDVAGRTTNARTTNAGTMLLSSEDEE
-207 VDIDDDEDLN
+207 DEDLN
-217 RQLAEAIRKGDASK
+217 AQLAEAIRKGDASK

-345 SKGNINDVLD
+345 SKGKINDVLD

-369 IAVLKLMDASCYTN
+369 IAVLKLMDESCYTN
-383 KAKAL
+383 KARAL

-400 RVFAIGN
+400 KVFAIGN

-472 SGTSSGVGF
+472 SGTSSGVSF

-572 RALDN
+572 RALDT

-586 SVFRDTDRRVLDF
+586 SVFRDTDRKVLDF
-599 TVKLDDI
+599 LVKLDDI
-606 KDMKPPSTS
+606 KDMKPPSTNR
-615 LKNFSPRSRSIR
+615 KIIR
-627 PDDRSPSGHN
+627 PNGRSPSSSSPSPG
-637 PDDDDYDKG
+637 DDSSNSSSSKG
-646 GGGGG
+646 LGRRG
-651 GGKRAEGEG
+651 
-660 ADGFT
+660 
-665 LPPGRFTPR
+665 GRFEPLTPPTTR

>member
-1 MESVFNGNFVSHF
+1 V
-14 HAFSEVQRLQKN
+14 
-26 FPAYT
+26 
-31 LSANDNYRAR
+31 
-41 TRKTKSG
+41 KT
-48 ATTRFA
+48 TT
-54 TMFFASSTRTDAI
+54 D
-67 VSFGPFAA
+67 
-75 KKKSRSK
+75 
-82 VFDGED
+82 E
-88 VTRFGRHRR
+88 RR
-97 DASGDDDDAG
+97 EDDDDDDEDEKRE
-107 NDDAKKTV
+107 NDWIRGV
-115 VSMMRKGE
+115 VASSSSLGR
-123 EKVERHALRAFGTKA
+123 KA
-138 TALLSAACVTL
+138 TATLTAVCVSL
-149 VPFCAEAV
+149 APLGAEAV
-157 EISSSSS
+157 EF
-164 SMADV
+164 
-169 VARRSEMGLLRTDRK
+169 
-184 EAIEEIISRSA
+184 A
-195 SSSQREARMSDV
+195 SVQNAL
-207 VDIDDDEDLN
+207 DDENRTSAAALANEKQERIKTMMGEEQRYYYDVSRNVDEEDDLN
-217 RQLAEAIRKGDASK
+217 AQLAEAIRRGDASK
-231 IADIG
+231 VADIG

-242 EDREK
+242 EDEEK
-247 QKLIEPNYV
+247 RKLIEPNYV
-256 TKVQKAAPLKD
+256 TKVQKSAPLKD
-267 EEKSVVDLFTKSK
+267 EEKPVVDLFTKSK

-293 DAFTLSLTEQ
+293 DVFTLSLTEQ

-324 VIRNANELKVQFSL
+324 VIKDANELKVQFSL
-338 QNNRGPN
+338 QNNRGLN
-345 SKGNINDVLD
+345 GKGKINDVLD

-369 IAVLKLMDASCYTN
+369 IAVLKLMDENCYKN

-400 RVFAIGN
+400 KVFAIGN

-550 LLLGDVIVGIDDEKI
+550 LLLGDVIVGIEDEKV
-565 EDSYDLY
+565 EDSYDLF
-572 RALDN
+572 RALDK
-577 HVVGDSVKV
+577 HVVGDSVKI
-586 SVFRDTDRRVLDF
+586 SVFRDTDRKVLDF
-599 TVKLDDI
+599 IVKLDDI
-606 KDMKPPSTS
+606 KDMKPPSTT
-615 LKNFSPRSRSIR
+615 KNLNRR
-627 PDDRSPSGHN
+627 N
-637 PDDDDYDKG
+637 
-646 GGGGG
+646 
-651 GGKRAEGEG
+651 AENNNNNNNTNNNNGD
-660 ADGFT
+660 DGFFV
-665 LPPGRFTPR
+665 PPGWYVPR

>member
-1 MESVFNGNFVSHF
+1 MFSTTSSTSGGISLPRASTIKRKTPLIITQRSGRVAKRRHRSFNNALKTTEDED
-14 HAFSEVQRLQKN
+14 AFLKKQ
-26 FPAYT
+26 T
-31 LSANDNYRAR
+31 
-41 TRKTKSG
+41 TRK
-48 ATTRFA
+48 
-54 TMFFASSTRTDAI
+54 
-67 VSFGPFAA
+67 
-75 KKKSRSK
+75 
-82 VFDGED
+82 
-88 VTRFGRHRR
+88 
-97 DASGDDDDAG
+97 DDDGGDAFFF
-107 NDDAKKTV
+107 
-115 VSMMRKGE
+115 SREKGIE
-123 EKVERHALRAFGTKA
+123 TKA
-138 TALLSAACVTL
+138 TAMCLSALMVMMSFPNASFDAV
-149 VPFCAEAV
+149 EAM
-157 EISSSSS
+157 EISSNKETTTRTTTLRTTTNREKGTQDKLFDDFVLPPPSLSSS
-164 SMADV
+164 LS
-169 VARRSEMGLLRTDRK
+169 SL
-184 EAIEEIISRSA
+184 
-195 SSSQREARMSDV
+195 SSS
-207 VDIDDDEDLN
+207 DDAGRAMTTNAGTMLLSSEDEEDEDLN
-217 RQLAEAIRKGDASK
+217 AQLAEAIRKGDASK

-345 SKGNINDVLD
+345 SKGKINDVLD

-369 IAVLKLMDASCYTN
+369 IAVLKLMDESCYTN
-383 KAKAL
+383 KARAL

-400 RVFAIGN
+400 KVFAIGN

-572 RALDN
+572 RALDT

-586 SVFRDTDRRVLDF
+586 SVFRDTDRKVLDF
-599 TVKLDDI
+599 LVKLDDI
-606 KDMKPPSTS
+606 KDMKPPSTNR
-615 LKNFSPRSRSIR
+615 KIIR
-627 PDDRSPSGHN
+627 PNGRSPSSSSPSPG
-637 PDDDDYDKG
+637 DDSSNSSSG
-646 GGGGG
+646 RGLGRG
-651 GGKRAEGEG
+651 
-660 ADGFT
+660 
-665 LPPGRFTPR
+665 GRFEPLTPPTTR

>member
-1 MESVFNGNFVSHF
+1 MFSTSSSTSGGISLPRASTIKRKTPLIITQSGRVAKRRHRSFNN
-14 HAFSEVQRLQKN
+14 ALKTTEDEDFSLKKKQ
-26 FPAYT
+26 T
-31 LSANDNYRAR
+31 
-41 TRKTKSG
+41 TRK
-48 ATTRFA
+48 
-54 TMFFASSTRTDAI
+54 
-67 VSFGPFAA
+67 
-75 KKKSRSK
+75 
-82 VFDGED
+82 
-88 VTRFGRHRR
+88 
-97 DASGDDDDAG
+97 DDDG
-107 NDDAKKTV
+107 NAFLF
-115 VSMMRKGE
+115 SR
-123 EKVERHALRAFGTKA
+123 EKVLETKA
-138 TALLSAACVTL
+138 TAMCLSALMVMMSFPNASFDAV
-149 VPFCAEAV
+149 EAM
-157 EISSSSS
+157 EISSNKETTRTTTLRTINREKATEEDKIVDVVLPPPSLSSS
-164 SMADV
+164 DDV
-169 VARRSEMGLLRTDRK
+169 AGRTTNARTTNAGTMLLSSED
-184 EAIEEIISRSA
+184 EE
-195 SSSQREARMSDV
+195 
-207 VDIDDDEDLN
+207 DEDLN
-217 RQLAEAIRKGDASK
+217 AQLAEAIRKGDASK

-345 SKGNINDVLD
+345 SKGKINDVLD

-369 IAVLKLMDASCYTN
+369 IAVLKLMDESCYTN
-383 KAKAL
+383 KARAL

-400 RVFAIGN
+400 KVFAIGN

-572 RALDN
+572 RALDT

-586 SVFRDTDRRVLDF
+586 SVFRDTDRKVLDF
-599 TVKLDDI
+599 LVKLDDI
-606 KDMKPPSTS
+606 KDMKPPSTNR
-615 LKNFSPRSRSIR
+615 KIIR
-627 PDDRSPSGHN
+627 PNGRSPSSSSPSPG
-637 PDDDDYDKG
+637 DDSSNSSSSKG
-646 GGGGG
+646 LGRRG
-651 GGKRAEGEG
+651 
-660 ADGFT
+660 
-665 LPPGRFTPR
+665 GRFEPLTPPTTR

>member
-1 MESVFNGNFVSHF
+1 MFSTSSSTSGGISLPRASTIKRKTPLIITQSGRVAKRRHRSFNNALKTTEDEDFSLKKKQTTRKDDDGN
-14 HAFSEVQRLQKN
+14 AFLFSREKVLETK
-26 FPAYT
+26 AT
-31 LSANDNYRAR
+31 AMCLSALMVMMSFPNASFDAVEAMEISSN
-41 TRKTKSG
+41 KE
-48 ATTRFA
+48 TTRTTTLRTINREKA
-54 TMFFASSTRTDAI
+54 TEEDKIVDVVLPPPSLSS
-67 VSFGPFAA
+67 SL
-75 KKKSRSK
+75 SS
-82 VFDGED
+82 
-88 VTRFGRHRR
+88 
-97 DASGDDDDAG
+97 SDDDAG
-107 NDDAKKTV
+107 RTTNART
-115 VSMMRKGE
+115 RN
-123 EKVERHALRAFGTKA
+123 AGTM
-138 TALLSAACVTL
+138 LLS
-149 VPFCAEAV
+149 
-157 EISSSSS
+157 
-164 SMADV
+164 
-169 VARRSEMGLLRTDRK
+169 SED
-184 EAIEEIISRSA
+184 EE
-195 SSSQREARMSDV
+195 
-207 VDIDDDEDLN
+207 DEDLN
-217 RQLAEAIRKGDASK
+217 AQLAEAIRKGDASK

-242 EDREK
+242 DDREK

-345 SKGNINDVLD
+345 SKGKINDVLD

-369 IAVLKLMDASCYTN
+369 IAVLKLMDESCYTN
-383 KAKAL
+383 KARAL

-400 RVFAIGN
+400 KVFAIGN

-572 RALDN
+572 RALDT

-586 SVFRDTDRRVLDF
+586 SVFRDTDRKVLDF
-599 TVKLDDI
+599 LVKLDDI
-606 KDMKPPSTS
+606 KDMKPPSTNR
-615 LKNFSPRSRSIR
+615 KIIR
-627 PDDRSPSGHN
+627 PNGRSPSSSSPSPG
-637 PDDDDYDKG
+637 DDSSNSSSSKG
-646 GGGGG
+646 LGRRGGPF
-651 GGKRAEGEG
+651 EPL
-660 ADGFT
+660 T
-665 LPPGRFTPR
+665 PPTTR

>member
-1 MESVFNGNFVSHF
+1 MFSTTSSTSGGISLPRASTIKRKTPLIITQRSGRVAKRRHRSFNNALKTTEDED
-14 HAFSEVQRLQKN
+14 AFLKKQ
-26 FPAYT
+26 T
-31 LSANDNYRAR
+31 
-41 TRKTKSG
+41 TRKDEDG
-48 ATTRFA
+48 GNA
-54 TMFFASSTRTDAI
+54 FF
-67 VSFGPFAA
+67 
-75 KKKSRSK
+75 SR
-82 VFDGED
+82 
-88 VTRFGRHRR
+88 
-97 DASGDDDDAG
+97 
-107 NDDAKKTV
+107 
-115 VSMMRKGE
+115 
-123 EKVERHALRAFGTKA
+123 EKVLETKA
-138 TALLSAACVTL
+138 TAMCLSALL
-149 VPFCAEAV
+149 VMMSFPSASFDAVEAM
-157 EISSSSS
+157 EISSNKETTTRTTTLRTTTNREKGTQDKLFDDFVLPPPSLSSS
-164 SMADV
+164 LS
-169 VARRSEMGLLRTDRK
+169 SL
-184 EAIEEIISRSA
+184 
-195 SSSQREARMSDV
+195 SSS
-207 VDIDDDEDLN
+207 DDAGRAMTTNAGTMLLSSEDEEDEDLN
-217 RQLAEAIRKGDASK
+217 AQLAEAIRKGDASK

-345 SKGNINDVLD
+345 SKGKINDVLD

-369 IAVLKLMDASCYTN
+369 IAVLKLMDESCYTN
-383 KAKAL
+383 KARAL

-400 RVFAIGN
+400 KVFAIGN

-535 ERAGIRSTKRDDSGR
+535 ERAGIRSTKRDYSGR

-572 RALDN
+572 RALDT

-586 SVFRDTDRRVLDF
+586 SVFRDTDRKVLDF
-599 TVKLDDI
+599 LVKLDDI
-606 KDMKPPSTS
+606 KDMKPPSTNR
-615 LKNFSPRSRSIR
+615 KIIR
-627 PDDRSPSGHN
+627 PNGRSPSSSSPSPG
-637 PDDDDYDKG
+637 DDSCNSSSG
-646 GGGGG
+646 RGLGRG
-651 GGKRAEGEG
+651 
-660 ADGFT
+660 
-665 LPPGRFTPR
+665 GRFEPLTPPTTR

>member
-1 MESVFNGNFVSHF
+1 MESVSNGNFVSHF

-26 FPAYT
+26 FPANT

-88 VTRFGRHRR
+88 VTRGRHRR

-637 PDDDDYDKG
+637 PDDDDYDR